1 MAVITTQQLGCF
13 ALASAPASA
22 PASALSTS
30 TVQLYASVCS
40 GGQEAHEE
48 VKGEG

>member
-22 PASALSTS
+22 LSTS
-30 TVQLYASVCS
+30 TVQLYVSVCS

-48 VKGEG
+48 VKGAG